1 MPRTFLISLNVLVL
15 CFSWRDSHSCILK
28 HRRFHKHLFTGD
40 MTRRW
45 PPGLHRSITKDHF
58 VSLFFP
64 ESGGD
69 ENGVCDVS
77 PDFFYCKRLQ
87 AAVCRCTHTA
97 SGESQNPCP
106 GLKRNLSAINHAVTK
121 QEFRTQNIYTK

>member
-77 PDFFYCKRLQ
+77 PDFFFFLLQTAAGGCLQVHSHSKR
-87 AAVCRCTHTA
+87 R
-97 SGESQNPCP
+97 
-106 GLKRNLSAINHAVTK
+106 ITK
-121 QEFRTQNIYTK
+121 SVSRTQAQP